1 MYHFG
6 LTSDLQE
13 NNYRIIMVLSHPS
26 VLDMIGWPAPIV
38 NDFPDIGANRAWG
51 APYQWYAV

>member
-13 NNYRIIMVLSHPS
+13 NNYGIIMVLSHPS
-26 VLDMIGWPAPIV
+26 VLDMIGYMASSHCE
-38 NDFPDIGANRAWG
+38 
-51 APYQWYAV
+51 